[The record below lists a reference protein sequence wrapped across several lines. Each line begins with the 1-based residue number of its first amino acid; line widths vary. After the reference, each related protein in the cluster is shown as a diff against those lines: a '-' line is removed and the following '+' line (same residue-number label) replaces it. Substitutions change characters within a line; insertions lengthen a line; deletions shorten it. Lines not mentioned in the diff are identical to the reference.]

1 MARWRRLSARPPTT
15 GRLSNCSP
23 RKAGWMKS
31 SITSQCRTRQRGWH
45 NELMAKCLDHYKA
58 GVGGLFHVPAR
69 LRLHRDIPAVMRV
82 LHVLRGAL
90 PGGGRGVAGAAF
102 LRLASVVLL
111 VSRAGGGDALVGRRA
126 PRGHH

>member
-1 MARWRRLSARPPTT
+1 MARWHRPSARLPTI

-31 SITSQCRTRQRGWH
+31 SITLQCRTRQRGWH
-45 NELMAKCLDHYKA
+45 NELMAQCLDYYKA

-69 LRLHRDIPAVMRV
+69 LRLHRDLPAALRV
-82 LHVLRGAL
+82 LHILRGAL
-90 PGGGRGVAGAAF
+90 PGGWRGVAGAAL

-111 VSRAGGGDALVGRRA
+111 VFGAGGGDALVGRRA